1 MNVTYG
7 QTETAPVV
15 VTRRGGWVYFS
26 DDGAGVRAAGAPRGW
41 LPVAREVVAALDL
54 NINRR
59 GVVFVAS
66 PEARGRAWLDRLEA
80 RVADASVA
88 VYEALLELE

>member
-1 MNVTYG
+1 VT
-7 QTETAPVV
+7 AR
-15 VTRRGGWVYFS
+15 TRDAWVHFS
-26 DDGAGVRAAGAPRGW
+26 DQARGVEAAGRPAGW
-41 LPVAREVVAALDL
+41 LAVAQQVVRDLDL

-66 PEARGRAWLDRLEA
+66 PLSRPLAWRRSLER

-88 VYEALLELE
+88 VYEALLELDQ